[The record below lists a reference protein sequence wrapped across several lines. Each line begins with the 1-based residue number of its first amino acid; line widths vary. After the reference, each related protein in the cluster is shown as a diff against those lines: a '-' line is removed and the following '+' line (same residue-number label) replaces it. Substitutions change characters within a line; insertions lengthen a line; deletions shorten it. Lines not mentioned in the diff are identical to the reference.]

1 MKRWFG
7 PKMIGYGIG
16 PRSWEGWLVTLV
28 FAAGGIVFAR
38 WLHPLM
44 PKMSIWV
51 IELPWLAL
59 FLMIMLLTYK
69 RNSEE

>member
-16 PRSWEGWLVTLV
+16 PRSWDGWLVTLV
-28 FAAGGIVFAR
+28 FAAGGIVLAR

-44 PKMSIWV
+44 PKISLWT

-59 FLMIMLLTYK
+59 FFMIMLLTYK